1 MSHPLTRRIGDLR
14 SRVRRLVTLHAAS
27 WILGAVVAVVL
38 VLGLVDY
45 VLRFQD
51 PGIRVLCSLAV
62 LGVLGWTSYR
72 YLILGLNAGLPDVAL
87 ARRLQ
92 QRFPKL
98 GDGLA
103 SAVEFLRQ
111 PEDDPAAGSVA
122 LRRAVIAQATAQ
134 TEPLDFRESLVL
146 APTLRAAITTSAIC
160 LVALIL
166 ALLDPLSSRIAL
178 ARLVNPFGSTAWPQ
192 TFHLTFLEEVRRVA
206 KGQAFAVEVVDEN
219 GVKLPSDVRIH
230 YRFENSDGA
239 VVEENERMR
248 FVDALAAARGKN
260 GAAGRT
266 DPRRRHG
273 VMVARRENVTRPF
286 SYRVEGGD
294 DRSMPW
300 IPVEVPDPPAIES
313 LSVTLTPPDYTGW
326 PSEPSEKNVRALV
339 GTRVQITATSTKP
352 LESAFLCME
361 GGEEIPA
368 RLGGPENRS
377 LTAEFVVGRSGAYW
391 FRLADAEGLLAGDDD
406 RWEVRAVPDAPPTV
420 SIEQPSGNVFVTPQA
435 VVPLRVAAKDDLA
448 VHRMELVFS
457 RSDRPGEEDSTF
469 PVYEGPSGAELGH
482 NLVPSPWNWEL
493 AGLGLAPGTQVT
505 FHATATDYQPLSGQS
520 DPRRLVIIT
529 PEELTERIAG
539 RQAAVLS
546 ELSRVLEMQK
556 QSRRQVGDLEIRL
569 GEVGRLNQLDVDH
582 LRGAELNQRQ
592 VKQTLTSPGDGVPM
606 LILGLL
612 ADLEN
617 NKVDSP
623 DVERQMV
630 ALLDEIDRLDKRH
643 LPTIGRELTAAIKAA
658 QVRLQDQPA
667 DSPSDRNETGTP
679 PSPPD
684 PAVVGSLADA
694 RNLQDEVVA
703 SLEQMLEE
711 LGEWG
716 QYRRFHARISQLLRA
731 QEDLREGT
739 RDLGSR
745 TLTKAPED
753 LLPEESADLKIL
765 AQREFDLA
773 RDLDGVEQE
782 MQRAAVQLRETN
794 PLVADTVSDALHRA
808 RELAVAG
815 QMRSAADNVRQ
826 NQMGQA
832 IERQAQVIA
841 NLRELLDILA
851 NRREHELGRLVK
863 QLREA
868 ESELAEMARQQEG
881 LRKEIEAA
889 QERSDEAERRRELE
903 RLGVRQEQLEEQAER
918 MARRLERLMAEAAG
932 QTVSEAAGSM
942 KEAAQSA
949 RQSDGRASSQQAG
962 EAKKNLDEA
971 RRQVERR
978 RLEAEVQLALEQ
990 MARLEEALEGMHGR
1004 EEKIIEETLRLD
1016 KLAEDQGRLTRAQAA
1031 SLHDLARG
1039 QGLLQSETV
1048 GLTEKLVGADV
1059 FNLALSGAARE
1070 MARAAALLDRR
1081 ETGAPTRQA
1090 EQNALR
1096 RLEQLLEALKP
1107 EEADEE
1113 PEDSASGQGGPEGSG
1128 QPPGSGVQTLV
1139 ELKLLKLL
1147 QQEINHRTR
1156 ELEEA
1161 FSPADTLTD
1170 DARRE
1175 YTQLSEEQGR
1185 LADLL
1190 LDLIQPDENPE
1201 DNPERLP
1208 GREGEPEQ

>member
-1 MSHPLTRRIGDLR
+1 MKAEGYWGIGNSRLRLRTNMSHPLTRRIGDLR

-27 WILGAVVAVVL
+27 WVLGAVVAVVL

-192 TFHLTFLEEVRRVA
+192 TYQLTFLEEVRRVA

-219 GVKLPSDVRIH
+219 GVKLPSEVRIH

-239 VVEENERMR
+239 VVEESERMR

-391 FRLADAEGLLAGDDD
+391 FRLTDTEGLLAGDDD

-448 VHRMELVFS
+448 IHRMELVFS
-457 RSDRPGEEDSTF
+457 RSDRPEEDDLFVKRF
-469 PVYEGPSGAELGH
+469 PVYEGP
-482 NLVPSPWNWEL
+482 
-493 AGLGLAPGTQVT
+493 
-505 FHATATDYQPLSGQS
+505 
-520 DPRRLVIIT
+520 
-529 PEELTERIAG
+529 
-539 RQAAVLS
+539 
-546 ELSRVLEMQK
+546 
-556 QSRRQVGDLEIRL
+556 
-569 GEVGRLNQLDVDH
+569 
-582 LRGAELNQRQ
+582 
-592 VKQTLTSPGDGVPM
+592 
-606 LILGLL
+606 
-612 ADLEN
+612 
-617 NKVDSP
+617 
-623 DVERQMV
+623 
-630 ALLDEIDRLDKRH
+630 
-643 LPTIGRELTAAIKAA
+643 
-658 QVRLQDQPA
+658 
-667 DSPSDRNETGTP
+667 
-679 PSPPD
+679 
-684 PAVVGSLADA
+684 
-694 RNLQDEVVA
+694 
-703 SLEQMLEE
+703 
-711 LGEWG
+711 
-716 QYRRFHARISQLLRA
+716 
-731 QEDLREGT
+731 
-739 RDLGSR
+739 
-745 TLTKAPED
+745 
-753 LLPEESADLKIL
+753 
-765 AQREFDLA
+765 
-773 RDLDGVEQE
+773 
-782 MQRAAVQLRETN
+782 
-794 PLVADTVSDALHRA
+794 
-808 RELAVAG
+808 
-815 QMRSAADNVRQ
+815 
-826 NQMGQA
+826 
-832 IERQAQVIA
+832 
-841 NLRELLDILA
+841 
-851 NRREHELGRLVK
+851 
-863 QLREA
+863 
-868 ESELAEMARQQEG
+868 
-881 LRKEIEAA
+881 
-889 QERSDEAERRRELE
+889 
-903 RLGVRQEQLEEQAER
+903 
-918 MARRLERLMAEAAG
+918 
-932 QTVSEAAGSM
+932 
-942 KEAAQSA
+942 
-949 RQSDGRASSQQAG
+949 
-962 EAKKNLDEA
+962 
-971 RRQVERR
+971 
-978 RLEAEVQLALEQ
+978 
-990 MARLEEALEGMHGR
+990 
-1004 EEKIIEETLRLD
+1004 
-1016 KLAEDQGRLTRAQAA
+1016 
-1031 SLHDLARG
+1031 
-1039 QGLLQSETV
+1039 
-1048 GLTEKLVGADV
+1048 
-1059 FNLALSGAARE
+1059 
-1070 MARAAALLDRR
+1070 
-1081 ETGAPTRQA
+1081 
-1090 EQNALR
+1090 
-1096 RLEQLLEALKP
+1096 
-1107 EEADEE
+1107 
-1113 PEDSASGQGGPEGSG
+1113 
-1128 QPPGSGVQTLV
+1128 
-1139 ELKLLKLL
+1139 
-1147 QQEINHRTR
+1147 
-1156 ELEEA
+1156 
-1161 FSPADTLTD
+1161 
-1170 DARRE
+1170 
-1175 YTQLSEEQGR
+1175 
-1185 LADLL
+1185 
-1190 LDLIQPDENPE
+1190 
-1201 DNPERLP
+1201 
-1208 GREGEPEQ
+1208 